1 MNERQVRKVQK
12 NRHMTEIMLNIAQN
26 SVFKNLTQRDR
37 MKLARIIY
45 KAEIVE
51 FYIREKD
58 LNKVNTAF
66 QEMIASALMSLDDR
80 DYPEDD
86 DEFRDDED
94 PFKKFD

>member
-26 SVFKNLTQRDR
+26 SVFKNLSQRER
-37 MKLARIIY
+37 MKLAKIIY

-58 LNKVNTAF
+58 LNKVNNAF
-66 QEMIASALMSLDDR
+66 QEMIASALMSLDER
-80 DYPEDD
+80 DYLD
-86 DEFRDDED
+86 DEEDDED

>member
-26 SVFKNLTQRDR
+26 SVFKNLSQRER
-37 MKLARIIY
+37 MKLAKIIY

-66 QEMIASALMSLDDR
+66 QEMIASALMSLDER
-80 DYPEDD
+80 DYLD
-86 DEFRDDED
+86 DEEDDED

>member
-37 MKLARIIY
+37 MKLAKIIY

-51 FYIREKD
+51 FYIRERD
-58 LNKVNTAF
+58 LNKVNAAF
-66 QEMIASALMSLDDR
+66 HDMIANALNNLDFL
-80 DYPEDD
+80 DD
-86 DEFRDDED
+86 DEDDFPD
-94 PFKKFD
+94 DFQGPKNN

>member
-37 MKLARIIY
+37 MKLAKIIY

>member
-26 SVFKNLTQRDR
+26 SVFKNLSQRDR

-66 QEMIASALMSLDDR
+66 QEMIASALMSLDER
-80 DYPEDD
+80 DYLDD
-86 DEFRDDED
+86 DEDDED